1 MTIMMMVVITM
12 AIHRNKRLKVRE
24 LLYLIIITNLG
35 WSFFTKLDK
44 DVLDLVVFL
53 LENND
58 HNRIWFELFE

>member
-1 MTIMMMVVITM
+1 MMMVVITM